1 MVRIWRQGDVV
12 VREISEIPK
21 EAVLS
26 DKTEIRIASET
37 GNPHVLRAVQVF
49 ETKENVRG
57 TTQSRQRYALL
68 EDEVS
73 TMTHPQHA
81 PLQLSAGIYQITT
94 IRDYAP
100 ARRLLD

>member
-1 MVRIWRQGDVV
+1 M

-26 DKTEIRIASET
+26 DTSEIRIASET

-57 TTQSRQRYALL
+57 TLHSRQQYALL
-68 EDEVS
+68 EEVS

-94 IRDYAP
+94 VRDYAP